1 MRKVPAEPPGDKA
14 CVFCPHGPGA
24 HGCSVS
30 EWTKG
35 EALPAAHTHLSA
47 HSGAGAEWASAR
59 NDKTGFYKE
68 MRFVPKYLMNML
80 LK

>member
-14 CVFCPHGPGA
+14 CVFSPHGPGA

-35 EALPAAHTHLSA
+35 RRCPLLTHLSA
-47 HSGAGAEWASAR
+47 HRGAGRGEWARAR
-59 NDKTGFYKE
+59 NDKTGFYKA
-68 MRFVPKYLMNML
+68 MLFVPKYLMNML